1 MRWIGLRYQ
10 DSSPVESWRSGQ
22 AEWNKSI
29 LMWVASTENC
39 LEYWS
44 PDLLFNISIISCS
57 KKPRRL
63 EYHTS
68 DCWPSVSWYTSQ
80 PFYQSHFY
88 SCVRGYGSSPL
99 DNFPGYRWIQP
110 KRFTEATHSP
120 KNNGKSNDSRWFQSH
135 LCSIASLYKSWTLTD
150 FWAPRKS
157 PNFQTRAL
165 PSLHPHAL
173 ILFLMKL
180 GTIYL
185 LDPSQSSP
193 HSPFLI
199 LRGSSLWS
207 TTLFQCVFKR
217 HRARISVIT
226 PCYLPWMQGVRVMRA
241 KMRN

>member
-1 MRWIGLRYQ
+1 MRWICLRYQ

-39 LEYWS
+39 LGSWS
-44 PDLLFNISIISCS
+44 SLQHIMQQKTKKTRISYFRLLTFSVLIHQSTILSVPLLLFCA
-57 KKPRRL
+57 RL
-63 EYHTS
+63 WQLS
-68 DCWPSVSWYTSQ
+68 SWQLSRVPMDPTKT
-80 PFYQSHFY
+80 FYA
-88 SCVRGYGSSPL
+88 GP
-99 DNFPGYRWIQP
+99 
-110 KRFTEATHSP
+110 HSP
-120 KNNGKSNDSRWFQSH
+120 KNNGKLNDSRWFQSH

-185 LDPSQSSP
+185 LDPSKSSP

-199 LRGSSLWS
+199 PRGSSLWS
-207 TTLFQCVFKR
+207 TTLIQCVFKR